1 LLQFF
6 CQLMQILRMYD
17 KYGYSCKVFLTFVQH

>member
-1 LLQFF
+1 MLLQFF

-17 KYGYSCKVFLTFVQH
+17 KYG